1 MDRLGL
7 REDAGLLLSRGE
19 QTQTYEGAIL
29 MDQHIGDLIVT
40 DVTIVSRH
48 VTGLT
53 HVKPGG
59 NLVAS
64 GGLLG
69 GLKIEAGANAVVSGG
84 PQHSQ
89 RGKPRAE
96 RQGPGQDFGKRISH
110 QER

>member
-1 MDRLGL
+1 
-7 REDAGLLLSRGE
+7 
-19 QTQTYEGAIL
+19 

-69 GLKIEAGANAVVSGG
+69 GLKIEAGANAVVSGEVG
-84 PQHSQ
+84 RNIHNEGNLVLSG
-89 RGKPRAE
+89 RVLGSGSVIKSAE
-96 RQGPGQDFGKRISH
+96 ASISG
-110 QER
+110 EDRPLTS